1 MYGLFFLGLS
11 IYYRDMAIPEVIA
24 ALQAFKAKYAW
35 DKSLFIKDD
44 HRCTYGTDEHFSA
57 IDKFLEDS
65 KNEPRR

>member
-1 MYGLFFLGLS
+1 
-11 IYYRDMAIPEVIA
+11 MAIPEVIA